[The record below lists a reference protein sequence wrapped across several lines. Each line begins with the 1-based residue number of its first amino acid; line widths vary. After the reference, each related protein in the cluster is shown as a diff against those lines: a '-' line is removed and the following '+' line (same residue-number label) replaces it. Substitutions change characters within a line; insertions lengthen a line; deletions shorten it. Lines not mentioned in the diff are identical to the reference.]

1 MGEIIPF
8 RTGRHHRAR
17 KAPEQ
22 LADAVATATA
32 VFLVTTTMVWLA
44 FAATVGGL
52 WLRMRIDIVSPPR
65 NTRH

>member
-8 RTGRHHRAR
+8 RTGRRRRAR

-22 LADAVATATA
+22 MADAVATATA

-44 FAATVGGL
+44 FAAAVGEF
-52 WLRMRIDIVSPPR
+52 WLRMRIDT
-65 NTRH
+65 NEEA